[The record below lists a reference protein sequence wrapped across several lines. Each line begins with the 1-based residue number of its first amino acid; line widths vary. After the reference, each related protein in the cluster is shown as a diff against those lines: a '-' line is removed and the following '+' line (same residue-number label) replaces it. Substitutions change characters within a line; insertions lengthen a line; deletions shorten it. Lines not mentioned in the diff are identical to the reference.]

1 MKNLVYSLITVLYD
15 NSDAD
20 LYNEIYFPI
29 VRYSLAKGFLSTDGP
44 KSLNY
49 EDLRG
54 FINSTFGIDIPTT
67 VLSQCLMAITGKY
80 KDCVVRFI
88 SEDNFVVEIPWNSE
102 KDNDVQ
108 KKLNDIEK
116 KIDALEQGFVEYLK
130 SKKIQCNKTLSDF
143 FSNNTKDLLMYLKN
157 GSASLNVGEEY
168 VHVLKYLEFLIDS
181 NAELYSVANDIFW
194 ASCLAAYLQRNNV
207 DLKIRPA
214 SSLSYYLDSK
224 LVLALL
230 DLDAEE
236 QCYYVKRI
244 VSSIQN
250 SGNKVCVSGI
260 TLREIR
266 QILEKI
272 IATGNPNENSSIA
285 LGYERMKMK
294 LHSLTRLKNELNRLL
309 SKCGIFITDNN
320 ESIVNEDIKRCS
332 RHSFVKQL
340 FCCRVGCDIEE
351 LTSAKDE
358 CVADYERT
366 TNTLNVYGFEIKRYF
381 REIHDVC
388 MMNFVTKCEQRQ
400 SHQEKIGTYFITFN
414 TDLINFYKEHY
425 QKDVNLLIHPSKVQT
440 ELWLHNTSSAQQV
453 KKESLTETIG
463 RCLALNQVDA
473 LHKIKK
479 LASEMD
485 EEVLDSETAVCIYQG
500 LIDRSQDVLNA
511 FNKMSNET
519 TKESKSFDFA
529 NLVKVA
535 QERRRETDQSLA
547 QHEKSISEIN
557 VVLNEAKQEIE
568 KLKLENGL
576 LQNKKDS
583 SNSML
588 QKMTEE
594 NQRLQKINLLRKEKD
609 EIKEFL
615 KPLEIERK
623 NYPSHKGFFV
633 QIAME
638 ILLIILF
645 VISLVCLISS
655 IDTWTFASLKNVFQ
669 QHKVPS
675 ITGLVSL
682 LAFVAKGAAFDKL
695 YILSHKIKWDEINAT
710 QLNIWDKNHEDYN
723 KKRCRLD
730 EIEKELRNL
739 ENIK

>member
-29 VRYSLAKGFLSTDGP
+29 VRYSLAKGFLSADGP

-67 VLSQCLMAITGKY
+67 VLSQCLMAITDKY

-116 KIDALEQGFVEYLK
+116 KIDALERGFVEYLK
-130 SKKIQCNKTLSDF
+130 SKEIQCNKTLSDF

-168 VHVLKYLEFLIDS
+168 VHVLKYLEFLRDS

-236 QCYYVKRI
+236 QCNYVKGI

-266 QILEKI
+266 QILESI
-272 IATGNPNENSSIA
+272 ITLGNPNENSSIA
-285 LGYERMKMK
+285 LGYERLKMK
-294 LHSLTRLKNELNRLL
+294 LHDLVSLRNNLNNLL
-309 SKCGIFITDNN
+309 CGRGVLVCDTN
-320 ESIVNEDIKRCS
+320 ESAINDNVKRCS
-332 RHSFVKQL
+332 RNPIVKQL
-340 FCCRVGCDIEE
+340 YCKRRGCDIEDV
-351 LTSAKDE
+351 TSTNDE
-358 CVADYERT
+358 GVAENERT

-388 MMNFVTKCEQRQ
+388 MMNYVTKCEQKQ

-414 TDLINFYKEHY
+414 VDLIDFYKEHY

-485 EEVLDSETAVCIYQG
+485 EEVLDSETAICIYQG
-500 LIDRSQDVLNA
+500 LINRSQDVLNA

-529 NLVKVA
+529 NLVKA
-535 QERRRETDQSLA
+535 AKEKQRETDQSLA

-568 KLKLENGL
+568 KLKSENGL
-576 LQNKKDS
+576 LQNNNDS

-588 QKMTEE
+588 RKMTEE

-633 QIAME
+633 QIAVE

-739 ENIK
+739 DYMS

>member
-1 MKNLVYSLITVLYD
+1 MRNLVYSLITVLYD
-15 NSDAD
+15 NTDAD

-29 VRYSLAKGFLSTDGP
+29 VRYSLAKGFLSADGP

-49 EDLRG
+49 EDLRC
-54 FINSTFGIDIPTT
+54 FIKSTFGIDIPTT
-67 VLSQCLMAITGKY
+67 VLSQCLMAITDKY

-88 SEDNFVVEIPWNSE
+88 NEDDFVVEIPWNSE
-102 KDNDVQ
+102 KENDVQ
-108 KKLNDIEK
+108 KKLDDVEK
-116 KIDALEQGFVEYLK
+116 KIDALERGFTEYLK
-130 SKKIQCNKTLSDF
+130 SKEIQCNKTLSDF
-143 FSNNTKDLLMYLKN
+143 FSNNTNDLLVYIKH
-157 GSASLNVGEEY
+157 GSSSLNVGEEY
-168 VHVLKYLEFLIDS
+168 VHVLAYLEFLKDS

-214 SSLSYYLDSK
+214 TSLSYYLDSK

-236 QCYYVKRI
+236 QCNYVKRI

-266 QILEKI
+266 QILESI
-272 IATGNPNENSSIA
+272 IALGNPNENSSIA

-294 LHSLTRLKNELNRLL
+294 LHDLVKLKNNLNKFL
-309 SKCGIFITDNN
+309 SEQGVLVSENN
-320 ESIVNEDIKRCS
+320 ESTINDNVKRCS
-332 RHSFVKQL
+332 RNPFVKQL
-340 FCCRVGCDIEE
+340 YCKRKGCDIED

-358 CVADYERT
+358 SVVENERT
-366 TNTLNVYGFEIKRYF
+366 TNTLNVYGYEIRRYF

-414 TDLINFYKEHY
+414 VELIDFYKEHY

-440 ELWLHNTSSAQQV
+440 ELWLHNTSSAQHV

-485 EEVLDSETAVCIYQG
+485 GDGLDTETAVCIYQG
-500 LIDRSQDVLNA
+500 LISRSQDVLNA

-519 TKESKSFDFA
+519 TRESKSFDFA

-535 QERRRETDQSLA
+535 KERQRETDQSLA

-557 VVLNEAKQEIE
+557 VVLNETKQEIE
-568 KLKLENGL
+568 KLRSENGR
-576 LQNKKDS
+576 LQNHNES
-583 SNSML
+583 SNNKL
-588 QKMTEE
+588 QEMKEE
-594 NQRLQKINLLRKEKD
+594 NQRLQKINLLHTEKF
-609 EIKEFL
+609 EINETL
-615 KPLEIERK
+615 KPLEKEREK
-623 NYPSHKGFFV
+623 YSSHKGFWV
-633 QIAME
+633 QIIVE
-638 ILLIILF
+638 ILF
-645 VISLVCLISS
+645 VLLIVASVVCLIRSM
-655 IDTWTFASLKNVFQ
+655 DTWNFSSLRNFYE
-669 QHKVPS
+669 QHGVMS
-675 ITGLVSL
+675 YTGIFSFFVL
-682 LAFVAKGAAFDKL
+682 VAKGVFSKL
-695 YILSHKIKWDEINAT
+695 FIYSPKIKWDEITVA
-710 QLNIWDKNHEDYN
+710 QLDIWDKNHEDYR
-723 KKRCRLD
+723 KKKDRLE

-739 ENIK
+739 ENMP

>member
-1 MKNLVYSLITVLYD
+1 MKNLIYSLITVLYD

-29 VRYSLAKGFLSTDGP
+29 VRYSLVKGFLSADGP

-54 FINSTFGIDIPTT
+54 FINSTFGIEIPTT
-67 VLSQCLMAITGKY
+67 VLRQCLVVITDKY
-80 KDCVVRFI
+80 RDCAVRFLG
-88 SEDNFVVEIPWNSE
+88 EDSFIVEIPWNSE

-108 KKLNDIEK
+108 KKLEDIEG
-116 KIDALEQGFVEYLK
+116 KIDDLERGFTEYLK
-130 SKKIQCNKTLSDF
+130 SKEIQYNKTLSDF
-143 FSNNTKDLLMYLKN
+143 FSNNTKDLLVYLKN
-157 GSASLNVGEEY
+157 GSSSLNVGEEY
-168 VHVLKYLEFLIDS
+168 VHVLKYLEFLRDS

-236 QCYYVKRI
+236 QCNYVKGI

-266 QILEKI
+266 QILESI
-272 IATGNPNENSSIA
+272 IASGNPNENSSIA
-285 LGYERMKMK
+285 LGYERLKMK
-294 LHSLTRLKNELNRLL
+294 LHDLVSLRNNLNNLL
-309 SKCGIFITDNN
+309 CVRGVLVCDTN
-320 ESIVNEDIKRCS
+320 ESAISDNVKRCS
-332 RHSFVKQL
+332 RNPFVKQL
-340 FCCRVGCDIEE
+340 YCKRRGCDIEDV
-351 LTSAKDE
+351 TSTNDE
-358 CVADYERT
+358 GVAENERT

-388 MMNFVTKCEQRQ
+388 MMNYVTKCEQKQ

-414 TDLINFYKEHY
+414 VDLIDFYKEHY

-485 EEVLDSETAVCIYQG
+485 EEVLDSETAICIYQG
-500 LIDRSQDVLNA
+500 LINRSQDVLNA

-529 NLVKVA
+529 NLVKA
-535 QERRRETDQSLA
+535 AKERQRETDQSLA

-557 VVLNEAKQEIE
+557 VVLNEAKREIE
-568 KLKLENGL
+568 KLKSENGL
-576 LQNKKDS
+576 LQNNNDL

-588 QKMTEE
+588 CKMTEE

-609 EIKEFL
+609 EIQKDL
-615 KPLEIERK
+615 APLEIERK
-623 NYPSHKGFFV
+623 KYPSYKGFYAQMIV
-633 QIAME
+633 E
-638 ILLIILF
+638 ILLVLLF
-645 VISLVCLISS
+645 VASVFYLMSS
-655 IDTWTFASLKNVFQ
+655 METLNLDSLKNVFQ
-669 QHKVPS
+669 QNGALSV
-675 ITGLVSL
+675 TGIISL
-682 LAFVAKGAAFDKL
+682 LFFVAKGMAFNKL
-695 YILSHKIKWDEINAT
+695 FIFSRKQTRDEIKVA
-710 QLNIWDKNHEDYN
+710 QLDIWDKNHEDYK
-723 KKRCRLD
+723 KKRDRLE

>member
-29 VRYSLAKGFLSTDGP
+29 VRYSLAKGFLSADGP

-67 VLSQCLMAITGKY
+67 VLSQCLMAITDKY

-116 KIDALEQGFVEYLK
+116 KIDALERGFVEYLK
-130 SKKIQCNKTLSDF
+130 SKEIQCNKTLSDF

-168 VHVLKYLEFLIDS
+168 VHVLKYLEFLRDS

-236 QCYYVKRI
+236 QCNYVKGI

-266 QILEKI
+266 QILESI
-272 IATGNPNENSSIA
+272 ITLGNPNENSSIA
-285 LGYERMKMK
+285 LGYERLKMK
-294 LHSLTRLKNELNRLL
+294 LHDLVSLRNNLNNLL
-309 SKCGIFITDNN
+309 CGRGVLVCDTN
-320 ESIVNEDIKRCS
+320 ESAINDNVKRCS
-332 RHSFVKQL
+332 RNPIVKQL
-340 FCCRVGCDIEE
+340 YCKRRGCDIEDV
-351 LTSAKDE
+351 TSTNDE
-358 CVADYERT
+358 GVAENERT

-388 MMNFVTKCEQRQ
+388 MMNYVTKCEQKQ

-414 TDLINFYKEHY
+414 VDLIDFYKEHY

-485 EEVLDSETAVCIYQG
+485 EEVLDSETAICIYQG
-500 LIDRSQDVLNA
+500 LINRSQDVLNA
-511 FNKMSNET
+511 FNKMSNVT

-529 NLVKVA
+529 NLVKA
-535 QERRRETDQSLA
+535 AKEKQRETDQSLA

-568 KLKLENGL
+568 KLKSENGL
-576 LQNKKDS
+576 LQNNNDS

-588 QKMTEE
+588 RKMTEE

-633 QIAME
+633 QIAVE

-739 ENIK
+739 DYMS

>member
-29 VRYSLAKGFLSTDGP
+29 VRYSLVKGFLSADGP

-49 EDLRG
+49 EDLRE
-54 FINSTFGIDIPTT
+54 FINSTFGVEIPTT
-67 VLSQCLMAITGKY
+67 VLRQCLVAITDKY
-80 KDCVVRFI
+80 KDCTVQFLG
-88 SEDNFVVEIPWNSE
+88 EDSFVVEIPWNSE

-108 KKLNDIEK
+108 KRLEDVEE
-116 KIDALEQGFVEYLK
+116 KIDKLERGFSEYLK
-130 SKKIQCNKTLSDF
+130 SKEIQYNKTLSDF
-143 FSNNTKDLLMYLKN
+143 FSNNTKDLLVYLKN
-157 GSASLNVGEEY
+157 GSSSLNVGEEY
-168 VHVLKYLEFLIDS
+168 VHVLKYLEFLRDS

-207 DLKIRPA
+207 DLKIRPT

-236 QCYYVKRI
+236 QCNYVKGI

-266 QILEKI
+266 QILETI
-272 IATGNPNENSSIA
+272 ITLGNPNENSSIA
-285 LGYERMKMK
+285 LGYERLKMK
-294 LHSLTRLKNELNRLL
+294 LHDLVSLKNNLNSLL
-309 SKCGIFITDNN
+309 CGQGVLICDTN
-320 ESIVNEDIKRCS
+320 ESTISDNIKRCS
-332 RHSFVKQL
+332 RNPFVKQL
-340 FCCRVGCDIEE
+340 YCKRKGFDIEDV
-351 LTSAKDE
+351 TSAKDE
-358 CVADYERT
+358 GIAEDERT

-388 MMNFVTKCEQRQ
+388 MMNYVTKCEQRQ
-400 SHQEKIGTYFITFN
+400 SHQEKVGTYFITFN
-414 TDLINFYKEHY
+414 VELIDFYKEHY

-485 EEVLDSETAVCIYQG
+485 ENALDTETAICIYQG
-500 LIDRSQDVLNA
+500 LISRSQDVLNA

-529 NLVKVA
+529 NLIKVA
-535 QERRRETDQSLA
+535 KERQRETDQSLA

-557 VVLNEAKQEIE
+557 VVLNETKKEIE

-576 LQNKKDS
+576 LQNGNES
-583 SNSML
+583 SNGKL

-633 QIAME
+633 QIAVE

-645 VISLVCLISS
+645 VVSVVCLITS
-655 IDTWTFASLKNVFQ
+655 IDAWTFVSLKNVFQ

-675 ITGLVSL
+675 IMGLVSL

-695 YILSHKIKWDEINAT
+695 YILSYDIKWDEITAA

-739 ENIK
+739 ENMP

>member
-15 NSDAD
+15 NKDAD

-29 VRYSLAKGFLSTDGP
+29 VRYSLVKGFLSADER
-44 KSLNY
+44 KSLTY

-54 FINSTFGIDIPTT
+54 FINSAFGIDIPTA
-67 VLSQCLMAITGKY
+67 VLRQCLTVITDKY
-80 KDCVVRFI
+80 KDCNVQFI
-88 SEDNFVVEIPWNSE
+88 SEGVFSVEIPWNSE
-102 KDNDVQ
+102 SENDVQ
-108 KKLNDIEK
+108 RKLENIEK
-116 KIDALEQGFVEYLK
+116 KFEALESGFSDYLK
-130 SKKIQCNKTLSDF
+130 SKEIHCNKTLSDF
-143 FSNNTKDLLMYLKN
+143 FSNNTKDLLVYLKN
-157 GSASLNVGEEY
+157 DSSSLNIGEEY
-168 VHVLKYLEFLIDS
+168 IHVLKYLEFLRDS

-194 ASCLAAYLQRNNV
+194 ASCLVAYLQRNNV
-207 DLKIRPA
+207 DLKIKPV
-214 SSLSYYLDSK
+214 SNISYYLDSK

-236 QCYYVKRI
+236 QCYYVKKI
-244 VSSIQN
+244 VSSIQD

-266 QILEKI
+266 QILETI
-272 IATGNPNENSSIA
+272 IASGNPNENSSIA

-294 LHSLTRLKNELNRLL
+294 LHSLTRLKNDLNSLL
-309 SKCGIFITDNN
+309 SKCGVLITDNN
-320 ESIVNEDIKRCS
+320 ESVVNEDIKRCS

-358 CVADYERT
+358 CVAEYERT

-414 TDLINFYKEHY
+414 IDLINFYKEHY

-473 LHKIKK
+473 LRKIKK

-485 EEVLDSETAVCIYQG
+485 EEVLDSETAICIYQG
-500 LIDRSQDVLNA
+500 LINRSQDVLNA

-535 QERRRETDQSLA
+535 KERQRETDQSLA

-568 KLKLENGL
+568 KLKSENGL
-576 LQNKKDS
+576 LQNNRDS

-594 NQRLQKINLLRKEKD
+594 NQKLQKINLLRKEKD

-615 KPLEIERK
+615 KPLEIERE

-633 QIAME
+633 QIAVE
-638 ILLIILF
+638 IVLIFLF
-645 VISLVCLISS
+645 VSSVIYLIFS
-655 IDTWTFASLKNVFQ
+655 IDAWTFDSLKNVLQ
-669 QHKVPS
+669 QNGALSV
-675 ITGLVSL
+675 TGIASL
-682 LAFVAKGAAFDKL
+682 ILFVAKGAAFNKL
-695 YILSHKIKWDEINAT
+695 FVFSPKITWDEIT
-710 QLNIWDKNHEDYN
+710 VDQLGVWDGKHIDY
-723 KKRCRLD
+723 KKKKDRLE

>member
-1 MKNLVYSLITVLYD
+1 MRNLVYSLITVLYD
-15 NSDAD
+15 NTDAD

-29 VRYSLAKGFLSTDGP
+29 VRYSLAKGFLSADGP

-49 EDLRG
+49 EDLRC
-54 FINSTFGIDIPTT
+54 FIKSTFGIDIPTT
-67 VLSQCLMAITGKY
+67 VLSQCLMAITDKY

-88 SEDNFVVEIPWNSE
+88 NEDDFVVEIPWNSE
-102 KDNDVQ
+102 KENDVQ
-108 KKLNDIEK
+108 KKLDDVEK
-116 KIDALEQGFVEYLK
+116 KIDALERGFTEYLK
-130 SKKIQCNKTLSDF
+130 SKEIQCNKTLSDF
-143 FSNNTKDLLMYLKN
+143 FSNNTNDLLVYLKH
-157 GSASLNVGEEY
+157 GSSSLNVGEEY
-168 VHVLKYLEFLIDS
+168 VHVLAYLEFLKDS

-236 QCYYVKRI
+236 QCNYVKRI

-272 IATGNPNENSSIA
+272 INSGTPNEDSSIA
-285 LGYERMKMK
+285 LGYERLNMKPHNLVGLM
-294 LHSLTRLKNELNRLL
+294 NNLN
-309 SKCGIFITDNN
+309 SKISECGVVICENN
-320 ESIVNEDIKRCS
+320 EYIVNDNVKRCS
-332 RHSFVKQL
+332 RNPFVKQL
-340 FCCRVGCDIEE
+340 YCKRVGCDIED
-351 LTSAKDE
+351 LTSARDE
-358 CVADYERT
+358 RLVENEKT
-366 TNTLNVYGFEIKRYF
+366 TNTLNVYGYEIKRFF

-388 MMNFVTKCEQRQ
+388 MMSFVTKCEQKQ
-400 SHQEKIGTYFITFN
+400 SHQEKVGTYFITFN
-414 TDLINFYKEHY
+414 VDLIEFYKEHY
-425 QKDVNLLIHPSKVQT
+425 QNDVNLLIHPSKVQT

-453 KKESLTETIG
+453 KKESLAETIG

-485 EEVLDSETAVCIYQG
+485 DVDLDKETIVSIYQG
-500 LIDRSQDVLNA
+500 LINRSQDVLNA

-633 QIAME
+633 QIAVE

>member
-1 MKNLVYSLITVLYD
+1 MYD

-29 VRYSLAKGFLSTDGP
+29 VRYSLAKGFLSADGP

-67 VLSQCLMAITGKY
+67 VLSQCLMAITDKY

-116 KIDALEQGFVEYLK
+116 KIDALERGFVEYLK
-130 SKKIQCNKTLSDF
+130 SKEIQCNKTLSDF

-168 VHVLKYLEFLIDS
+168 VHVLKYLEFLRDS

-236 QCYYVKRI
+236 QCNYVKGI

-266 QILEKI
+266 QILESI
-272 IATGNPNENSSIA
+272 ITLGNPNENSSIA
-285 LGYERMKMK
+285 LGYERLKMK
-294 LHSLTRLKNELNRLL
+294 LHDLVSLRNNLNNLL
-309 SKCGIFITDNN
+309 CGRGVLVCDTN
-320 ESIVNEDIKRCS
+320 ESAINDNVKRCS
-332 RHSFVKQL
+332 RNPIVKQL
-340 FCCRVGCDIEE
+340 YCKRRGCDIEDV
-351 LTSAKDE
+351 TSTNDE
-358 CVADYERT
+358 GVAENERT

-388 MMNFVTKCEQRQ
+388 MMNYVTKCEQKQ

-414 TDLINFYKEHY
+414 VDLIDFYKEHY

-485 EEVLDSETAVCIYQG
+485 EEVLDSETAICIYQG
-500 LIDRSQDVLNA
+500 LINRSQDVLNA

-529 NLVKVA
+529 NLVKA
-535 QERRRETDQSLA
+535 AKEKQRETDQSLA

-568 KLKLENGL
+568 KLKSENGL
-576 LQNKKDS
+576 LQNNNDS

-588 QKMTEE
+588 RKMTEE

-633 QIAME
+633 QIAVE

-739 ENIK
+739 DYMS

>member
-29 VRYSLAKGFLSTDGP
+29 VRYSLAKGFLSADGP

-116 KIDALEQGFVEYLK
+116 KIDALERGFVKYLK
-130 SKKIQCNKTLSDF
+130 SKEIQCNKTLSDF

-236 QCYYVKRI
+236 QCNYVKGI

-266 QILEKI
+266 QILESI
-272 IATGNPNENSSIA
+272 ITLGNPNENSSIA
-285 LGYERMKMK
+285 LGYERLKMK
-294 LHSLTRLKNELNRLL
+294 LHDLVSLKNNLNDLL
-309 SKCGIFITDNN
+309 CGRGVLVCDTN
-320 ESIVNEDIKRCS
+320 ESAINDNVKRCS
-332 RHSFVKQL
+332 RNPIVKQL
-340 FCCRVGCDIEE
+340 YCKRRGCDIEDV
-351 LTSAKDE
+351 TGTNDE
-358 CVADYERT
+358 GVAENEKT
-366 TNTLNVYGFEIKRYF
+366 TNTLNAYGFEIKRYF

-388 MMNFVTKCEQRQ
+388 MMNYVTKCEQKQ

-414 TDLINFYKEHY
+414 VNLIDFYKEHY

-485 EEVLDSETAVCIYQG
+485 EEVLDSETAICIYQG
-500 LIDRSQDVLNA
+500 LINRSQDVLNA

-529 NLVKVA
+529 NLVKA
-535 QERRRETDQSLA
+535 AKERQRETDQSLA

-557 VVLNEAKQEIE
+557 VVLNEAEREIE
-568 KLKLENGL
+568 KLKSENGL
-576 LQNKKDS
+576 LQNNNDS

-588 QKMTEE
+588 RKMTEE

-615 KPLEIERK
+615 KPLEVERRK
-623 NYPSHKGFFV
+623 YPSHKGYFA
-633 QIAME
+633 QIIME
-638 ILLIILF
+638 IVLIFLF
-645 VISLVCLISS
+645 VSSVIYLIFS
-655 IDTWTFASLKNVFQ
+655 IDAWTFDSLKNVLQ
-669 QHKVPS
+669 QNGALSV
-675 ITGLVSL
+675 TGIASL
-682 LAFVAKGAAFDKL
+682 ILFVAKGTAFNKL
-695 YILSHKIKWDEINAT
+695 FVFSPKITWDEIT
-710 QLNIWDKNHEDYN
+710 VDQLGVWDRKHIDY
-723 KKRCRLD
+723 KKKKDRLE